1 MDIGD
6 IIKDYF
12 WVILALLFYLLA
24 GRKKTKKDGK
34 TVPEIVERQ
43 QGGRERK
50 PGLQER
56 LEQAL
61 KEMQEQ
67 AEGKT
72 RPAQSSPPAPVR
84 GNTVAAV
91 PAEGTLLE
99 SVPVEPPFEFHSTV
113 PLHQRKT
120 ALDATLPASA
130 GASAPVPA
138 SEFREGHGLHYH
150 AHTAEMEGTT
160 GITEFHE
167 AHGIRGGRGGGRPA
181 PSGSAAA
188 ADVSRF
194 FVDEDELRRSVIAAE
209 VLGPPVSRRRS

>member
-12 WVILALLFYLLA
+12 WVILGLLFYLLA

-61 KEMQEQ
+61 KEMQAQ

-84 GNTVAAV
+84 GDAAIAV

-113 PLHQRKT
+113 PLHRRKT
-120 ALDATLPASA
+120 ALDTALPASSA
-130 GASAPVPA
+130 GVPA

-150 AHTAEMEGTT
+150 AHTAEMEGTA
-160 GITEFHE
+160 GVTEFHE
-167 AHGIRGGRGGGRPA
+167 AHGIRGGRRGGRTA
-181 PSGSAAA
+181 LSGSAAA
-188 ADVSRF
+188 DASRF

-209 VLGPPVSRRRS
+209 ILGPPVSRRRS

>member
-1 MDIGD
+1 TLSGDPMDIGD

-34 TVPEIVERQ
+34 TVPEVVERQ

-84 GNTVAAV
+84 DNAVAAV

-99 SVPVEPPFEFHSTV
+99 SVPVEPSFEFHSTV

-120 ALDATLPASA
+120 ALDAALPASA
-130 GASAPVPA
+130 GV

-160 GITEFHE
+160 GI
-167 AHGIRGGRGGGRPA
+167 
-181 PSGSAAA
+181 
-188 ADVSRF
+188 
-194 FVDEDELRRSVIAAE
+194 
-209 VLGPPVSRRRS
+209 